1 MNFFDDNIE
10 QIKIGF
16 QGEEIIR
23 NYFIKNNISFMQV
36 DIMFKYNN
44 KWHCGEIK
52 TQEIF
57 RSPPFDGHGLP
68 QWQINKRL
76 EFHNDTNVIP
86 VFIVYDLEE
95 KCIYYQNLLYLIN
108 QKKENIDF
116 FKTKGKKPRT
126 IFNIKHFKK
135 LTL

>member
-1 MNFFDDNIE
+1 MSWFEDNIE
-10 QIKIGF
+10 QIKIGLE
-16 QGEEIIR
+16 GEEKIR
-23 NYFIKNNISFMQV
+23 DYFKKIGISYMQV
-36 DIMFKYNN
+36 DIMFKENN

-57 RSPPFDGHGLP
+57 KSPPFDGHGLP
-68 QWQINKRL
+68 QWQIDKRI
-76 EFHNDTNVIP
+76 EFHNDTDVIP

-95 KCIYYQNLLYLIN
+95 KCIYYQNLLYLVKQN
-108 QKKENIDF
+108 KQGEDV

-135 LTL
+135 ITI